1 MKASRILL
9 LSAAALVI
17 VAAVACKSNKKQ
29 ASEPEPVAEESP
41 WAGIYDIET
50 SVGTIRIGLYKDT
63 PYHAENFAKLVREQY
78 YNDILFHR
86 VIAGFMI
93 QTGDPLTRDTLVE
106 LYGTGGPD
114 YTIPAEF
121 VPEHRH
127 IKGAVAAARLGDFA
141 NPMKESS
148 GSQFYIVLDENGCRH
163 LNGEYSVFGETLEGI
178 DVVEKIG
185 AMPTDPYDRP
195 LTPVKIITIKK
206 VEPVVE
212 EPEED
217 ESAKSS
223 NINEE
228 TPTNNL

>member
-1 MKASRILL
+1 MKTLRILL
-9 LSAAALVI
+9 AATLVILAAA
-17 VAAVACKSNKKQ
+17 ACKNDKK
-29 ASEPEPVAEESP
+29 ASSATEPVDESP

-50 SVGTIRIGLYKDT
+50 TAGTIRIGLYKDT
-63 PYHAENFAKLVREQY
+63 PYHAENFAKLVREEY

-106 LYGTGGPD
+106 LWGSGGPD
-114 YTIPAEF
+114 YTLPAEF

-163 LNGEYSVFGETLEGI
+163 LDGAYTVFGETLEGL
-178 DVVEKIG
+178 DVVDKIG
-185 AMPTDPYDRP
+185 AVPTDPYDRP
-195 LTPVKIITIKK
+195 LTPVKIITVKK
-206 VEPVVE
+206 VEE
-212 EPEED
+212 EPEESD
-217 ESAKSS
+217 DAKSEESS
-223 NINEE
+223 NITED
-228 TPTNNL
+228 

>member
-1 MKASRILL
+1 MKTLRILL
-9 LSAAALVI
+9 AATLVILAAA
-17 VAAVACKSNKKQ
+17 ACKNSKKQ
-29 ASEPEPVAEESP
+29 NNEPEPVADESP
-41 WAGIYDIET
+41 WAGVYDIET

-78 YNDILFHR
+78 YNDVLFHR

-148 GSQFYIVLDENGCRH
+148 GSQFYIVLDERGCRH
-163 LNGEYSVFGETLEGI
+163 LDGEYSVFGETLEGL
-178 DVVEKIG
+178 DVVDRIG
-185 AMPTDPYDRP
+185 AVPTDPYDRP
-195 LTPVKIITIKK
+195 LTPVKIITVKK

-212 EPEED
+212 EPDELNDAKSEE
-217 ESAKSS
+217 SS
-223 NINEE
+223 NITEE
-228 TPTNNL
+228 

>member
-1 MKASRILL
+1 MKTSRILL

-29 ASEPEPVAEESP
+29 ASAPETEIVTDECP
-41 WAGIYDIET
+41 WAGVYDIET
-50 SVGTIRIGLYKDT
+50 SAGTIRIGLYKDT
-63 PYHAENFAKLVREQY
+63 PYHAENFAKLVREEY

-148 GSQFYIVLDENGCRH
+148 GSQFYIVLNENGCRH
-163 LNGEYSVFGETLEGI
+163 LDGEYTVFGETLEGL
-178 DVVEKIG
+178 DVVDKIG
-185 AMPTDPYDRP
+185 ATPTDPYDRP
-195 LTPVKIITIKK
+195 LTPVKIITVKK
-206 VEPVVE
+206 VDAAKT
-212 EPEED
+212 EPEELNN
-217 ESAKSS
+217 AKCEESS
-223 NINEE
+223 NITEE
-228 TPTNNL
+228 

>member
-1 MKASRILL
+1 MKTFRILL
-9 LSAAALVI
+9 AAALVI
-17 VAAVACKSNKKQ
+17 LAAAACKNDKK
-29 ASEPEPVAEESP
+29 ASSATEPVDESP

-50 SVGTIRIGLYKDT
+50 TAGTIRIGLYKDT

-106 LYGTGGPD
+106 LWGSGGPD
-114 YTIPAEF
+114 YTLPAEF

-163 LNGEYSVFGETLEGI
+163 LDGAYTVFGETLEGL
-178 DVVEKIG
+178 DVVDKIG
-185 AMPTDPYDRP
+185 AVPTDPYDRP
-195 LTPVKIITIKK
+195 LSPVKIITVKK
-206 VEPVVE
+206 VEE
-212 EPEED
+212 EPEESD
-217 ESAKSS
+217 DAKSEESS
-223 NINEE
+223 NITED
-228 TPTNNL
+228 

>member
-1 MKASRILL
+1 MKTIRILL
-9 LSAAALVI
+9 AAALVI
-17 VAAVACKSNKKQ
+17 LAAAACKNNQKT
-29 ASEPEPVAEESP
+29 AEPAAAEDDSP
-41 WAGIYDIET
+41 WAGVYDIET

-63 PYHAENFAKLVREQY
+63 PYHAENFAKLVREEY

-106 LYGTGGPD
+106 LWGSGGPD
-114 YTIPAEF
+114 YTLPAEF

-148 GSQFYIVLDENGCRH
+148 GSQFYIVLDERGCRH
-163 LNGEYSVFGETLEGI
+163 LDGAYTVFGETLEGL
-178 DVVEKIG
+178 DVVDKIG
-185 AMPTDPYDRP
+185 AVPTDPYDRP
-195 LTPVKIITIKK
+195 LSPVKIITVKK

-212 EPEED
+212 EPEEEEP
-217 ESAKSS
+217 ESEK
-223 NINEE
+223 ND
-228 TPTNNL
+228 

>member
-1 MKASRILL
+1 MKTLRHLL
-9 LSAAALVI
+9 AAALVI
-17 VAAVACKSNKKQ
+17 LAAAACKNDKKTS
-29 ASEPEPVAEESP
+29 SETEPVDENP

-63 PYHAENFAKLVREQY
+63 PYHAENFAKLVREEY

-106 LYGTGGPD
+106 LWGSGGPD
-114 YTIPAEF
+114 YTLPAEF

-148 GSQFYIVLDENGCRH
+148 GSQFYIVLDERGCRH
-163 LNGEYSVFGETLEGI
+163 LDGAYTVFGETLEGL
-178 DVVEKIG
+178 DVVDKIG
-185 AMPTDPYDRP
+185 AVPTNPYDRP
-195 LTPVKIITIKK
+195 LSPVKIITVKK

-212 EPEED
+212 EPEEEEP
-217 ESAKSS
+217 ESVK
-223 NINEE
+223 ND
-228 TPTNNL
+228 